1 MSLPRHRRL
10 SASSDGGRTGVL
22 QRNLTRPEAV
32 ELFAA
37 VQSLD
42 PEGVRKLSSSEI
54 RARLGP
60 GSEGSAALQQS
71 AYYNPSG
78 GWAWSS
84 GAIEKLYARL
94 RELNVSIV
102 PSAELAELIRDGDAV
117 VGVKLT
123 DGREFRADKVIAAL
137 GSWTGGHPAL
147 KGLLPK
153 GLLVP
158 TGQTV
163 AAVQLSPEEME
174 IYRDIPVN
182 ATQDGTGYYAF
193 PPTASGVM
201 KFALHSGGYTVPND
215 VPRTVLDPAAAAY
228 AQEKG
233 VGWIPRKSLA
243 LLREKLG
250 EGFPALAK
258 RKLKYTR
265 MCYYSDTPDGDFV
278 IDYAAPGLLVASGG
292 AGHAFKFLPVMGEII
307 HARLEDRLP
316 THLKNKWRINR
327 PVPEAPSDDDRQG
340 FGRQPLD
347 LESLATTA
355 EMGAQ

>member
-1 MSLPRHRRL
+1 MSRRPG
-10 SASSDGGRTGVL
+10 SADGRTGVL

-32 ELFAA
+32 DLFALM
-37 VQSLD
+37 QSLD
-42 PEGVRKLSSSEI
+42 PEGVRKLDSEEI
-54 RARLGP
+54 RAKLGP
-60 GSEGSAALQQS
+60 GSEGAAALQQS
-71 AYYNPSG
+71 AYFNPSG

-84 GAIEKLYARL
+84 GAIERLYARL
-94 RELNVSIV
+94 RELDVPII

-123 DGREFRADKVIAAL
+123 DGREMRADKVIVAL
-137 GSWTGGHPAL
+137 GSWTGGHPTL
-147 KGLLPK
+147 RDLLPK

-163 AAVQLSPEEME
+163 AAVQLNPEEME

-193 PPTASGVM
+193 PPTSDGVM

-215 VPRTVLDPAAAAY
+215 VPRTVLDPSAAAY
-228 AQEKG
+228 AEQHG
-233 VGWIPRKSLA
+233 VGWIPRRSLA
-243 LLREKLG
+243 LMREKLG
-250 EGFPALAK
+250 EGFPALA
-258 RKLKYTR
+258 RKELKYTR
-265 MCYYSDTPDGDFV
+265 MCYYSDTPDGHFV
-278 IDYAAPGLLVASGG
+278 IDYAAPGLLIASGG

-316 THLKNKWRINR
+316 THLKRKWRIDR
-327 PVPEAPSDDDRQG
+327 PVPEVPDDDDRQG

-347 LESLATTA
+347 LGSLATRE
-355 EMGAQ
+355 EMGRQ